1 MKYFANL
8 LIKNDTN
15 YLDNEAATTTVRFS
29 QTIRKNLPIER
40 QNVYVLFSVSLLVT
54 QGIYIKSDL
63 FL

>member
-1 MKYFANL
+1 M
-8 LIKNDTN
+8 DTN

-40 QNVYVLFSVSLLVT
+40 KNVYVVFSVSLLVT
-54 QGIYIKSDL
+54 QGIYIKSGDL